1 MPAPAAAGPSP
12 HAVRPAIS
20 SVPPDVQ
27 SYIAA
32 LQAEVRDGHGGRALR
47 WPFAYPNN
55 DGPPFFFRSQCEAA
69 RALAHAL
76 ELENAQLRKDLADSH
91 SQIADLARRLVALE
105 ETLQPRRSPGPPGLG
120 SGFSP
125 IRRFRSGYGGDSPS
139 RIFCANCAGAGHTS
153 AECRAPCRY
162 CGHPGHLSDQCP
174 TRAPA
179 PPM

>member
-1 MPAPAAAGPSP
+1 MSSAARTALD
-12 HAVRPAIS
+12 A
-20 SVPPDVQ
+20 VPPLSRTADQ
-27 SYIAA
+27 
-32 LQAEVRDGHGGRALR
+32 LRHEVDGQDASSSGR
-47 WPFAYPNN
+47 P
-55 DGPPFFFRSQCEAA
+55 GPPLVGQLLAELEGAQRL
-69 RALAHAL
+69 LAHAL